1 MSIAFSANLSALRRD
16 KNLSQKQAA
25 EELGISQALLS
36 HYEKGIRECNL
47 DFVKKVADYYDVT
60 ADYLLGLTDS
70 KQKMSELF
78 DTQAIPADHR
88 MIPKTVIRN
97 ILYLSQRAEENGDS
111 MEMFFTDFFTL
122 CVKKYVAATGGADAA
137 LCGLC
142 DVSLN
147 RLCDSA
153 PKEESETEPPL
164 FSKTV
169 GDHAMLLINNDV
181 TKALQ

>member
-1 MSIAFSANLSALRRD
+1 MSVAFSANLSALRRD
-16 KNLSQKQAA
+16 RNLSQKQAA

-78 DTQAIPADHR
+78 DTQAIPADYR

-97 ILYLSQRAEENGDS
+97 ILYLSQQAEENGDS

-122 CVKKYVAATGGADAA
+122 CIKKFLAAADGNAE
-137 LCGLC
+137 LRGLC
-142 DVSLN
+142 DVSIN
-147 RLCDSA
+147 RLCEGA
-153 PKEESETEPPL
+153 PRRDGDAEPPL

-169 GDHAMLLINNDV
+169 NDHAMMLINGDV
-181 TKALQ
+181 TKAFQ

>member
-1 MSIAFSANLSALRRD
+1 MSVAFSANLSALRRD
-16 KNLSQKQAA
+16 RNLSQKQAA

-97 ILYLSQRAEENGDS
+97 ILYLSQQAEENGDS

-122 CVKKYVAATGGADAA
+122 CIKKYLAAADGNAALQGLCGVSIDRLCEGAPKRDADA
-137 LCGLC
+137 
-142 DVSLN
+142 
-147 RLCDSA
+147 
-153 PKEESETEPPL
+153 EPPL

-169 GDHAMLLINNDV
+169 NDHAMMLINSDV
-181 TKALQ
+181 TKAFQ